1 MVVYIDISKVYE
13 IVNEVRRVNK
23 QLKEVQGLVSIYNN
37 RERLFGMFVIN
48 VSFRLYTMIGVW

>member
-1 MVVYIDISKVYE
+1 MVVYTDISKVYE

-48 VSFRLYTMIGVW
+48 VSIRLYMMIRVW

>member
-48 VSFRLYTMIGVW
+48 VSIRLYTLIGVW

>member
-37 RERLFGMFVIN
+37 CERLFGMFVIN
-48 VSFRLYTMIGVW
+48 VSIRLYTMIGVW

>member
-48 VSFRLYTMIGVW
+48 VSIRLYTMIGVW

>member
-48 VSFRLYTMIGVW
+48 VSIRIYTMIGVW

>member
-48 VSFRLYTMIGVW
+48 VSIRLYMMIGVW

>member
-48 VSFRLYTMIGVW
+48 VSICLYTMIGVW